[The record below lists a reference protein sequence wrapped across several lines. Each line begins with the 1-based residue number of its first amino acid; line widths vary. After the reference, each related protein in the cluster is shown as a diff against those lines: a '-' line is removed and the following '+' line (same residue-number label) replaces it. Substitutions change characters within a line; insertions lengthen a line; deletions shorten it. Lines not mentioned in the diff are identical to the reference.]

1 MQCLNKGK
9 NTELGSK
16 GQRVLAQG
24 LYIIILFYILGD
36 LMGKHNLFL
45 MAIFLLILATACI
58 EIQQDESEDGLCKP
72 PYIEF
77 KEGEC
82 CLDKN
87 SNQICDNDEEESV
100 TVPEKQE
107 IVEKQEIQETEIEQL
122 EKEETEEII
131 PAEKPTGIIYELLE
145 KVPNKYWYYTTY
157 DGIGGIVYGTK
168 RASGWVGLSRKLRL
182 FYWDSNTKEVDVFYD
197 EVAESR
203 LLKVRNIDLHSTS
216 RETFLAFI
224 KQNITGDKYP
234 KSPVD
239 WMHEYA
245 DKTPIKV
252 ETSVQMLQADSIPY
266 TSNLRLYF
274 QNDDE
279 TITLMKFDKRYNV
292 PLQVEKIFKESVMEH
307 YNYRFDTVDK
317 DLDFAAIRKEIT
329 EDRVTLPE
337 NHIFITIEEAEKIRR
352 EASNAGTDTV
362 NPYERVR
369 YVMELFQEL
378 PKSEKKATY

>member
-1 MQCLNKGK
+1 
-9 NTELGSK
+9 
-16 GQRVLAQG
+16 
-24 LYIIILFYILGD
+24 
-36 LMGKHNLFL
+36 MGKHNLFL

-87 SNQICDNDEEESV
+87 NNQICDNDEIEEK
-100 TVPEKQE
+100 VPEKQE
-107 IVEKQEIQETEIEQL
+107 IVEKQEVQETEIVQL
-122 EKEETEEII
+122 EEEETEEII
-131 PAEKPTGIIYELLE
+131 PAKKPTGIIYELLE
-145 KVPNKYWYYTTY
+145 KVPNKYWYYTAH
-157 DGIGGIVYGTK
+157 DGIGGIVYGSK

-182 FYWDSNTKEVDVFYD
+182 FYWDANTKEVDIFYD
-197 EVAESR
+197 EVAEAR
-203 LLKVRNIDLHSTS
+203 LLKIKDEDSKSRS

-224 KQNITGDKYP
+224 KQNITGDNYP

-252 ETSVQMLQADSIPY
+252 ETNEQMLQADSIPY

-274 QNDDE
+274 QEDDDIV
-279 TITLMKFDKRYNV
+279 TIMKFDKMHNV
-292 PLQVEKIFKESVMEH
+292 PLQVEKKFKEATIEH
-307 YNYRFDTVDK
+307 YNCRFDTFDR
-317 DLDFAAIRKEIT
+317 DLDFAAIRTEIT

-337 NHIFITIEEAEKIRR
+337 NHIFITTEEAEEIMQDL
-352 EASNAGTDTV
+352 SDTGINAV

>member
-1 MQCLNKGK
+1 
-9 NTELGSK
+9 
-16 GQRVLAQG
+16 
-24 LYIIILFYILGD
+24 
-36 LMGKHNLFL
+36 

-58 EIQQDESEDGLCKP
+58 EIQQDKSEDTLCKQ

-87 SNQICDNDEEESV
+87 NNQICDNDEVENNMSG
-100 TVPEKQE
+100 KQE
-107 IVEKQEIQETEIEQL
+107 AGPVTEKEIIEQ
-122 EKEETEEII
+122 KEILQAPAEEQEENNMTEEK
-131 PAEKPTGIIYELLE
+131 PAGIINELLE
-145 KVPNKYWYYTTY
+145 KVPDKYWYYTAH
-157 DGIGGIVYGTK
+157 DGIGGIVYGSK

-182 FYWDSNTKEVDVFYD
+182 FYWDANTKEVDIFYD
-197 EVAESR
+197 EVAEAR
-203 LLKVRNIDLHSTS
+203 LLKIKDEDSKSRS

-224 KQNITGDKYP
+224 KQNITGDNYP

-252 ETSVQMLQADSIPY
+252 ETNEQMLQADSIPY

-274 QNDDE
+274 QEDDDIV
-279 TITLMKFDKRYNV
+279 TIMKFDKRHNV
-292 PLQVEKIFKESVMEH
+292 PLQVEKKFKDSIIEH
-307 YNYRFDTVDK
+307 YNYRFDTVDR
-317 DLDFAAIRKEIT
+317 DLDFAALRTEIT

-337 NHIFITIEEAEKIRR
+337 NHIFITIEEAEEIMQDL
-352 EASNAGTDTV
+352 SDTGINAV

-369 YVMELFQEL
+369 YIMELFQEL